1 MAKHDNADCQGFMV
15 PLTVENV
22 PDVELYGELCVPK
35 GRTPSAVQLLVHG
48 TTYNHNYWDWPEDP
62 DMHSHVRAALAA
74 DYATFN
80 VDRLG
85 VGKSTKP
92 ASHLVTLAATVDTL
106 HPSHQQAPRWS
117 HRRSPFFQSRLFR
130 QLALDRLWMGRG
142 VVAR

>member
-15 PLTVENV
+15 PVTVENV

-48 TTYNHNYWDWPEDP
+48 TTYNHNYWDWPED
-62 DMHSHVRAALAA
+62 
-74 DYATFN
+74 N

-106 HPSHQQAPRWS
+106 HQVISKLRAGAIGG
-117 HRRSPFFQSRLFR
+117 HRFSK
-130 QLALDRLWMGRG
+130 
-142 VVAR
+142 VVYFGSSLSTAYGWVEASTMT

>member
-15 PLTVENV
+15 PVTVENV

-35 GRTPSAVQLLVHG
+35 GRT
-48 TTYNHNYWDWPEDP
+48 
-62 DMHSHVRAALAA
+62 
-74 DYATFN
+74 
-80 VDRLG
+80 
-85 VGKSTKP
+85 STKP

-130 QLALDRLWMGRG
+130 QPALDRLWMGRG

>member
-15 PLTVENV
+15 PVAVENV

-74 DYATFN
+74 GYATFN

-85 VGKSTKP
+85 VPIICGVRP
-92 ASHLVTLAATVDTL
+92 GYIVPRIQALAMNEAARLVEEGVASAAEIDK
-106 HPSHQQAPRWS
+106 AIKYG
-117 HRRSPFFQSRLFR
+117 F
-130 QLALDRLWMGRG
+130 G
-142 VVAR
+142 VRFAGVGM